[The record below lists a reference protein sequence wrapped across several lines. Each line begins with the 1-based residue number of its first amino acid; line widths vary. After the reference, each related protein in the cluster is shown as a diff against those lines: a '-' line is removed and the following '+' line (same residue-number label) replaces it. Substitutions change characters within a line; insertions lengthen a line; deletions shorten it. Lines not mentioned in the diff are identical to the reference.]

1 MAVAIAFAF
10 LAACGFASG
19 NVLVRVGTEK
29 VPAPTATLLTVFS
42 GIILILGLALI
53 LRLDE
58 IKSLSTESLGWI
70 LVLGI
75 AGYPIAR
82 LFMIT
87 AISMVGAARA
97 VPMAGLQ
104 PVVAFVLGV
113 ALLGE
118 RPDLLVIVGTPII
131 VVGLFFVV
139 MPRRGSASGDGVAKV
154 QRVGYLLA
162 IGGAATF
169 ATRDVISRHVVADLI
184 DPLVSAGLALA
195 IGGTILA
202 VILHRQVAR
211 SVMTVPRKYLLI
223 CALAGV
229 FQGLAVASLFQA
241 LSRAPVT
248 VVSPIYASQPLITL
262 ILAHFFLKRLEAID
276 FLLALGTMVSVV
288 GVILVILG
296 ATG

>member
-42 GIILILGLALI
+42 GIILIVGLALA

-58 IKSLSTESLGWI
+58 ISSLSTEALGWI
-70 LVLGI
+70 LILGI
-75 AGYPIAR
+75 LGYPMAR
-82 LFMIT
+82 LFIIT

-104 PVVAFVLGV
+104 PVVAFTLGV
-113 ALLGE
+113 ILLGE
-118 RPDLLVIVGTPII
+118 RPDLLVIVGTPVI
-131 VVGLFFVV
+131 VVGLLLVV
-139 MPRRGSASGDGVAKV
+139 MPRRGANSGDGLVNV
-154 QRVGYLLA
+154 RRLGYLLA
-162 IGGAATF
+162 IGSAATF
-169 ATRDVISRHVVADLI
+169 ASRDTISRHVVTDLI

-211 SVMTVPRKYLLI
+211 SVMAVPRKYLLI

>member
-1 MAVAIAFAF
+1 LAVAVAFAF

-42 GIILILGLALI
+42 GIILIVGLTLVF
-53 LRLDE
+53 RLDE
-58 IKSLSTESLGWI
+58 ISSLSIEALGWI

-75 AGYPIAR
+75 LGYPMAR
-82 LFMIT
+82 LFIIT

-104 PVVAFVLGV
+104 PVVAFTLGV
-113 ALLGE
+113 ILLGE
-118 RPDLLVIVGTPII
+118 RPDLLVIVGTPVI
-131 VVGLFFVV
+131 VVGLLLVV
-139 MPRRGSASGDGVAKV
+139 MPRRGANSGDGVV
-154 QRVGYLLA
+154 NVRRLGYLLA
-162 IGGAATF
+162 IGSAATF
-169 ATRDVISRHVVADLI
+169 ASRDTISRHVVTDLI

>member
-42 GIILILGLALI
+42 GIILIVGLALA

-58 IKSLSTESLGWI
+58 ISSLSTEALGWI

-75 AGYPIAR
+75 LGYPMAR
-82 LFMIT
+82 LFIIT

-104 PVVAFVLGV
+104 PVVAFTLGV
-113 ALLGE
+113 ILLGE
-118 RPDLLVIVGTPII
+118 RPDLLVIVGTPVI
-131 VVGLFFVV
+131 VVGLLLVV
-139 MPRRGSASGDGVAKV
+139 MPRRGASSGDGVV
-154 QRVGYLLA
+154 NVRRLGYLLA
-162 IGGAATF
+162 IGSAATF
-169 ATRDVISRHVVADLI
+169 ASRDTISRHVVTDLI

>member
-1 MAVAIAFAF
+1 MAVAVAFAF

-42 GIILILGLALI
+42 GIILIVGLALA

-58 IKSLSTESLGWI
+58 ISSLSTEALGWI

-75 AGYPIAR
+75 LGYPMAR
-82 LFMIT
+82 LFIIT

-104 PVVAFVLGV
+104 PVVAFTLGV
-113 ALLGE
+113 ILLGE
-118 RPDLLVIVGTPII
+118 RPDLLVIVGTPVI
-131 VVGLFFVV
+131 VVGLLLVV
-139 MPRRGSASGDGVAKV
+139 MPRRGANSGDGVV
-154 QRVGYLLA
+154 NVRRLGYLLA
-162 IGGAATF
+162 IGSAATF
-169 ATRDVISRHVVADLI
+169 ASRDTISRHVVADLI

>member
-42 GIILILGLALI
+42 GIILIVGLALA

-58 IKSLSTESLGWI
+58 ISSLSTEALGWI

-75 AGYPIAR
+75 LGYPMAR
-82 LFMIT
+82 LFIIT

-104 PVVAFVLGV
+104 PVVAFTLGV
-113 ALLGE
+113 ILLGE
-118 RPDLLVIVGTPII
+118 RPDLLVIVGTPVI
-131 VVGLFFVV
+131 VVGLLLVV
-139 MPRRGSASGDGVAKV
+139 MPRRGANSGDGVV
-154 QRVGYLLA
+154 NVRRLGYLLA
-162 IGGAATF
+162 IGSAATF
-169 ATRDVISRHVVADLI
+169 ASRDTISRHVVTDLS

>member
-1 MAVAIAFAF
+1 LAVAVAFAF

-42 GIILILGLALI
+42 GIILIVGLALV

-58 IKSLSTESLGWI
+58 ISSLSIEALGWI

-75 AGYPIAR
+75 LGYPMAR
-82 LFMIT
+82 LFIIT

-104 PVVAFVLGV
+104 PVVAFTLGV
-113 ALLGE
+113 ILLGE
-118 RPDLLVIVGTPII
+118 RPDLLVIVGTPVI
-131 VVGLFFVV
+131 VVGLLLVV
-139 MPRRGSASGDGVAKV
+139 MPRRGANSGDGVV
-154 QRVGYLLA
+154 NVRRLGYLLA
-162 IGGAATF
+162 IGSAATF
-169 ATRDVISRHVVADLI
+169 ASRDTISRHVVADLI

>member
-42 GIILILGLALI
+42 GIILIVGLALA

-58 IKSLSTESLGWI
+58 ISSLSTEALGWI

-75 AGYPIAR
+75 LGYPMAR
-82 LFMIT
+82 LFFIT

-104 PVVAFVLGV
+104 PVVAFTLGV
-113 ALLGE
+113 ILLGE
-118 RPDLLVIVGTPII
+118 RPDLLVIVGTPVI
-131 VVGLFFVV
+131 VVGLLLVV
-139 MPRRGSASGDGVAKV
+139 MPRRGANSGDGVV
-154 QRVGYLLA
+154 NVRRLGYLLA
-162 IGGAATF
+162 IGSAATF
-169 ATRDVISRHVVADLI
+169 ASRDTISRHVVTDLI

>member
-42 GIILILGLALI
+42 GIILIVGLALA

-58 IKSLSTESLGWI
+58 ISSLSTEALGWI

-75 AGYPIAR
+75 LGSPMAR
-82 LFMIT
+82 LFLIT

-104 PVVAFVLGV
+104 PVVAFTLGV
-113 ALLGE
+113 ILLGE
-118 RPDLLVIVGTPII
+118 RPDLLVIVGTPVI
-131 VVGLFFVV
+131 VVGLLLVV
-139 MPRRGSASGDGVAKV
+139 MPRRGANSGDGVV
-154 QRVGYLLA
+154 NVRRLGYLLA
-162 IGGAATF
+162 IGSAATF
-169 ATRDVISRHVVADLI
+169 ASRDTISRHVVTDLI

-241 LSRAPVT
+241 LSRAPVP
-248 VVSPIYASQPLITL
+248 VVSPIYASPPLITL

>member
-1 MAVAIAFAF
+1 LAVAVAFAF

-42 GIILILGLALI
+42 GIILIVGLTLVF
-53 LRLDE
+53 RLDE
-58 IKSLSTESLGWI
+58 ISSLSIEALGWI

-75 AGYPIAR
+75 LGYPMAR
-82 LFMIT
+82 LFIIT

-104 PVVAFVLGV
+104 PVVAFTLGV
-113 ALLGE
+113 ILLGE
-118 RPDLLVIVGTPII
+118 RPDLLVIVGTPVI
-131 VVGLFFVV
+131 VVGLLLVV
-139 MPRRGSASGDGVAKV
+139 MPRRGANAGDGVV
-154 QRVGYLLA
+154 NVRRLGYLLA
-162 IGGAATF
+162 IGSAATF
-169 ATRDVISRHVVADLI
+169 ASRDTISRHVVTDLI

>member
-42 GIILILGLALI
+42 GIILIVGLALA

-58 IKSLSTESLGWI
+58 ISSLSTEALGWI

-75 AGYPIAR
+75 LGYPMAR
-82 LFMIT
+82 LFIIT

-104 PVVAFVLGV
+104 PVVAFTLGV
-113 ALLGE
+113 ILLGE
-118 RPDLLVIVGTPII
+118 RPDLLVIVGTPVI
-131 VVGLFFVV
+131 VVGLLLVV
-139 MPRRGSASGDGVAKV
+139 MPRRGANSGDGVV
-154 QRVGYLLA
+154 NVRRLGYLFA
-162 IGGAATF
+162 IGSAATF
-169 ATRDVISRHVVADLI
+169 ASRDIISRHVVTDLI

>member
-1 MAVAIAFAF
+1 MAVAVAFAF

-42 GIILILGLALI
+42 GIILIVGLTLV

-58 IKSLSTESLGWI
+58 ISSLSIEALGWI

-75 AGYPIAR
+75 LGYPMAR
-82 LFMIT
+82 LFIIT

-104 PVVAFVLGV
+104 PVVAFTLGV
-113 ALLGE
+113 ILLGE
-118 RPDLLVIVGTPII
+118 RPDLLVIVGTPVI
-131 VVGLFFVV
+131 VVGLLLVV
-139 MPRRGSASGDGVAKV
+139 MPRRGANSGDGVV
-154 QRVGYLLA
+154 NVRRLGYLLA
-162 IGGAATF
+162 IGSAATF
-169 ATRDVISRHVVADLI
+169 ASRDTISRHVVTDLI

-223 CALAGV
+223 CAMAGV